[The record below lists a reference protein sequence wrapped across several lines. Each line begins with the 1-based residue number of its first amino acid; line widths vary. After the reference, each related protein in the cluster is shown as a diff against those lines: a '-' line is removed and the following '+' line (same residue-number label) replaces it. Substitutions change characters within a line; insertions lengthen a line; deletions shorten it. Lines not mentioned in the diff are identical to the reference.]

1 MKKTKPSIAAPGI
14 PKNLLQEPS
23 KLQNIRK
30 TKAMEQPRVFR
41 GTFQNMKKTK
51 PSIAAAGIPKNLCPR
66 TFQTFKIS
74 RKRMLRSRPG
84 YAEEPSKTWRKRSL
98 AAAGIPKNL
107 SPGNFQTFKISRANA
122 TEQPRVFRGTF
133 QNMKK
138 TSLTSSR
145 GYSDEPSKTW
155 RKHEKA
161 KAKEQPRVCRKTF
174 SRNLPNFKISENEG
188 YGAAPGMP
196 RNLPKTWRKRNLA

>member
-84 YAEEPSKTWRKRSL
+84 YAEEPSKT
-98 AAAGIPKNL
+98 
-107 SPGNFQTFKISRANA
+107 
-122 TEQPRVFRGTF
+122 
-133 QNMKK
+133 
-138 TSLTSSR
+138 SLTSSR

-161 KAKEQPRVCRKTF
+161 KAKEQPRVFRKTF